1 MKGALHASRRNATKA
16 IHQLG
21 NWPVVQ
27 KRDSSARREQLGRVF
42 IAVKSVGDEVEGVNV
57 HTHTQRQLT
66 LKFLSPVG
74 MTEAAGVRGDGDGL
88 RQFLVETDYR
98 TSWFATE
105 GKGWHVQIL
114 YTHTH
119 THTEQV
125 LRYNLD
131 EAVSCSG
138 AL

>member
-1 MKGALHASRRNATKA
+1 MRHDGTRLKRSTNLATGRSYRRDA
-16 IHQLG
+16 
-21 NWPVVQ
+21 
-27 KRDSSARREQLGRVF
+27 SARREQLGRVF

-114 YTHTH
+114 YTHTQSKYYG
-119 THTEQV
+119 TI
-125 LRYNLD
+125 
-131 EAVSCSG
+131 
-138 AL
+138 